1 MSQPSALQRIN
12 IRHPGRFLQILFT
25 LLAVASLLLASIEL
39 GIFWLRDTNGNLFS
53 ISLAT
58 DSNGEGIYLAT
69 FFLSLLTVPV
79 VWLFSTIA
87 LLLAHKWTAAILA
100 LPLALIGLISVYLFA
115 MIILAHIPSVLF
127 IVLLLLLNGS
137 AFWLAGYFLKSTNS
151 KVHPQS

>member
-1 MSQPSALQRIN
+1 MNQPSALQGIN
-12 IRHPGRFLQILFT
+12 IRHLGRFLQILFT

-39 GIFWLRDTNGNLFS
+39 GILWLRDTNGHLFS

-69 FFLSLLTVPV
+69 FFLSLLTVLV

-100 LPLALIGLISVYLFA
+100 LPLALVGLISVYLFA
-115 MIILAHIPSVLF
+115 MIILAYIPSVLF
-127 IVLLLLLNGS
+127 IVLLLPLNGS

-151 KVHPQS
+151 KVRPQG